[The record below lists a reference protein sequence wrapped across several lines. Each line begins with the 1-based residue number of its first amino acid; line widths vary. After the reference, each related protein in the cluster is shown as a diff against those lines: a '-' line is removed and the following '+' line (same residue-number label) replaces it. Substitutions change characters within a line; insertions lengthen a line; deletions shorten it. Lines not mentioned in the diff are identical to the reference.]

1 MAKWTEYHIKH
12 SWKANLPANRA
23 VLSNSRFQCSFIV
36 ANSKLLLS
44 YRISLVKVK
53 ALKILLFVFFAEMLY
68 IFNYGKTLCFLARNS
83 EIYCCPV
90 SQNLK
95 LFRWIHNFHLELK
108 KKKPKPFTP
117 HLFRSSLPYHCSSY
131 LKHCFAVYQSQLSSF
146 AFIFLKKKN

>member
-12 SWKANLPANRA
+12 SWKAKLPANRA

-53 ALKILLFVFFAEMLY
+53 ALKILLFVFFAGMLY
-68 IFNYGKTLCFLARNS
+68 IFDYGKALCFLARNCK
-83 EIYCCPV
+83 IYCCPV
-90 SQNLK
+90 PQNLK
-95 LFRWIHNFHLELK
+95 LFWRIHKFSFGVK
-108 KKKPKPFTP
+108 KTTKPFTP

-131 LKHCFAVYQSQLSSF
+131 LKHCFSVYQSQLSSF
-146 AFIFLKKKN
+146 SFTFLKKKN